1 MGAGTQTVAAGTAV
15 AGGTTTISVEPC
27 IRDPA
32 ASAVPTTTPSTTAS
46 GNVMIAPAADA
57 RSVKMPGRWTMMVC
71 CAWTTVQI
79 MMQRVRARSIF
90 FIMVD
95 SFLVELKT
103 ESLLIPMK
111 EYLFEK

>member
-1 MGAGTQTVAAGTAV
+1 
-15 AGGTTTISVEPC
+15 
-27 IRDPA
+27 
-32 ASAVPTTTPSTTAS
+32 
-46 GNVMIAPAADA
+46 
-57 RSVKMPGRWTMMVC
+57 MMVC
-71 CAWTTVQI
+71 CAWTAVQI

>member
-1 MGAGTQTVAAGTAV
+1 MT
-15 AGGTTTISVEPC
+15 SVELWNTEPT
-27 IRDPA
+27 
-32 ASAVPTTTPSTTAS
+32 ASAVPTTTPSTTAN
-46 GNVMIAPAADA
+46 GNDTIVPAADA
-57 RSVKMPGRWTMMVC
+57 SSVKMPGRWTMTVC
-71 CAWTTVQI
+71 CAWTHVQI
-79 MMQRVRARSIF
+79 MMQRVRAKSIF

>member
-1 MGAGTQTVAAGTAV
+1 MTNGVGTGVADC
-15 AGGTTTISVEPC
+15 TTMTSVEPWSNE
-27 IRDPA
+27 PT
-32 ASAVPTTTPSTTAS
+32 ASAVPTTTPSAKAN
-46 GNVMIAPAADA
+46 GRDKIVPVAVAM
-57 RSVKMPGRWTMMVC
+57 SVKMPGRWTMMVC
-71 CAWTTVQI
+71 CAWTAVQI